1 MKFFVV
7 YTGQV
12 LQVYK
17 LKMKMQNMLRLF
29 AVLAIATSVNGCW
42 FSTKEKA
49 VQKME
54 EYVKRIELDIHA
66 GISKDDLTKGIA
78 SLPKTT
84 AWMLRTFTDVN
95 DIFNR
100 CDVNNDGLLTMA
112 EIRAAPKCASSCV
125 KQMAIIKFL

>member
-1 MKFFVV
+1 
-7 YTGQV
+7 
-12 LQVYK
+12 
-17 LKMKMQNMLRLF
+17 MLRFFL
-29 AVLAIATSVNGCW
+29 VLILATSANGCW

-54 EYVKRIELDIHA
+54 EYVARIDLDIHA
-66 GISKDDLTKGIA
+66 GISKDDLTKGFQ
-78 SLPKTT
+78 SLPKTA

-95 DIFNR
+95 DIFKR
-100 CDVNNDGLLTMA
+100 CDVNHDGMLTMA